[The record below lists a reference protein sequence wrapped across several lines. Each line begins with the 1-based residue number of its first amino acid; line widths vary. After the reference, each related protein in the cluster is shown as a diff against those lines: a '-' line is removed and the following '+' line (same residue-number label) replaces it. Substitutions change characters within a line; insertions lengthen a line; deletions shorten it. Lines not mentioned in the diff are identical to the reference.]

1 MAILNDLQALFA
13 QCPVLQ
19 EFAPRTDQLETDA
32 EGYAILPTG
41 STALRQDMIGAVT
54 WQYNFVLAA
63 TRMSADDVMRL
74 DNCSF
79 LERLQNWV
87 QEQNRNGVTLTDA
100 EFISLTASDGGL
112 SEWDENY
119 QYGVY
124 KIQGALIYEK
134 E

>member
-13 QCPVLQ
+13 PSPVRQ
-19 EFAPRTDQLETDA
+19 EFPPRPDQLETDA

-74 DNCSF
+74 DNCNF

-100 EFISLTASDGGL
+100 EFISLMASDGGL

>member
-19 EFAPRTDQLETDA
+19 ELAPRTDQLETDA

-41 STALRQDMIGAVT
+41 STALRQDMTGAVT

-79 LERLQNWV
+79 LERLQDWV
-87 QEQNRNGVTLTDA
+87 QEQNRKGVTLTDA

>member
-32 EGYAILPTG
+32 EGYTILPTG

-74 DNCSF
+74 DNCNF
-79 LERLQNWV
+79 LERLQDWV
-87 QEQNRNGVTLTDA
+87 QEQNRKGVTLTDA